1 MDERPVRIGVSA
13 CLLGQEVRWDGGH
26 KRAAHLA
33 DGLGGRVEWVP
44 VCPEVELGM
53 GVPRP
58 RLRLVRGPEGTRMLE
73 VESGLDHTER
83 MRAFARR
90 RVEELAGLALSGFVL
105 KARSPSCGA
114 RDGPGLFA
122 QALLEALPDLPVA
135 EAEELRD
142 PAVRDRFIENVFSYR
157 RER

>member
-1 MDERPVRIGVSA
+1 MLGV
-13 CLLGQEVRWDGGH
+13 LNLH
-26 KRAAHLA
+26 H
-33 DGLGGRVEWVP
+33 
-44 VCPEVELGM
+44 
-53 GVPRP
+53 
-58 RLRLVRGPEGTRMLE
+58 GTR
-73 VESGLDHTER
+73 TA
-83 MRAFARR
+83 AFSDADFAF
-90 RVEELAGLALSGFVL
+90 VEELAGLALSGFVL